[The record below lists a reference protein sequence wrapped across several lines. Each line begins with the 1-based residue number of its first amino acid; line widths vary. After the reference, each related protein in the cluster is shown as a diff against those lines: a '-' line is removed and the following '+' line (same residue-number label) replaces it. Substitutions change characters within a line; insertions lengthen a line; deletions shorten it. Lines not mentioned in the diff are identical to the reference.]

1 MHHRKFGILPARR
14 APDINARVRKNL
26 PESVDPLNAKLRLR
40 CAEVVKVRDLL
51 WKGLEIEVEIQNVN
65 REGRKAKR
73 KALLFV
79 APF

>member
-1 MHHRKFGILPARR
+1 MSGGKPFCCTRHKMR
-14 APDINARVRKNL
+14 D
-26 PESVDPLNAKLRLR
+26 PESVDPLNAKLRLG